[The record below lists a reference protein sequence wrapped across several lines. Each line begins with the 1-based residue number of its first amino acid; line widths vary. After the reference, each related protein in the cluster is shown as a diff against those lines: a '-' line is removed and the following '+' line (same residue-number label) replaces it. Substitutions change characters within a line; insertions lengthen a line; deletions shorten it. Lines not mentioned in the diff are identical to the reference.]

1 MHRDDVLQCKLIA
14 LTAAC
19 SYAACVYFRS
29 FLPML
34 AIALVPPFIMFFFW
48 MIRHEYDTAEERVP
62 IFERARRA
70 WHAPENCFMACKNIS
85 SVNKKIILA
94 CMALLVPVFFGAFW
108 TFVAALVIGTAY
120 FLRNPSVFYDAKD
133 FVIEKIEEAKA
144 WRP

>member
-19 SYAACVYFRS
+19 SYAACAYFGS

-70 WHAPENCFMACKNIS
+70 WHAPESCVMAWERFS
-85 SVNKKIILA
+85 PVNRKIILA
-94 CMALLVPVFFGAFW
+94 CMALFVLVLFGAFW
-108 TFVAALVIGTAY
+108 TIVAALVVGAAY
-120 FLRNPSVFYDAKD
+120 FLRNPGAFYDAKD
-133 FVIEKIEEAKA
+133 FVIEKIEEAKS
-144 WRP
+144 WKP